1 MTLVLLMAIDH
12 LAAIADALQAAGLG
26 ADTPAAAIS
35 DGWTRRQRVVTA
47 PLRDLAAAVSRAGV
61 ANPAVIVIGDVAEL
75 APGPEY
81 PAAGPAPGQPGN
93 GPAPAAPVTGGTA
106 GSTTHAATSPAPR
119 AAAVPATPLPRRIL
133 VLGGARSGKSQT
145 AEGMLTGYSTVDY
158 VATGTPPGAGDEEWD
173 GRVREHQYRR
183 PAHWRTVETLA
194 LADVLAQAADGEPG
208 SAGPQPPAPVLVDC
222 LTTWLARV
230 MDECAAWDG
239 DAGAGRAVTARID
252 GLLGA
257 WRDTPRHVVAVSNEI
272 GSGVVPETSS
282 GRRFRDE
289 LGRLNARVAAA
300 SDEVWLCTAG
310 IARRL
315 R

>member
-1 MTLVLLMAIDH
+1 
-12 LAAIADALQAAGLG
+12 
-26 ADTPAAAIS
+26 
-35 DGWTRRQRVVTA
+35 
-47 PLRDLAAAVSRAGV
+47 V

-81 PAAGPAPGQPGN
+81 PAAGPSPGQPGS
-93 GPAPAAPVTGGTA
+93 GPAPAAPVTGGTP
-106 GSTTHAATSPAPR
+106 GPTTTHTPSTATPHAPSTATAYAANTATAQPTTTSAATHATAAPPATHAAAAICTTPAPH
-119 AAAVPATPLPRRIL
+119 AATDPATSLTRRIL

-145 AEGMLTGYSTVDY
+145 AEEMLAGYGTVDY

-173 GRVREHQYRR
+173 ARVREHRRRR

-194 LADVLAQAADGEPG
+194 LADVLAQTAGGEPG
-208 SAGPQPPAPVLVDC
+208 SAGPQPSAPVLVDC

-230 MDECAAWDG
+230 MDDCGAWDG
-239 DAGAGRAVTARID
+239 NGEASEAVTTRID

-257 WRDTPRHVVAVSNEI
+257 WQRTGRHVVAVSNEI

>member
-1 MTLVLLMAIDH
+1 APEDTAGPLTT
-12 LAAIADALQAAGLG
+12 AATAA
-26 ADTPAAAIS
+26 ARTPPEPPAAA
-35 DGWTRRQRVVTA
+35 
-47 PLRDLAAAVSRAGV
+47 P
-61 ANPAVIVIGDVAEL
+61 
-75 APGPEY
+75 
-81 PAAGPAPGQPGN
+81 
-93 GPAPAAPVTGGTA
+93 
-106 GSTTHAATSPAPR
+106 
-119 AAAVPATPLPRRIL
+119 PLPRRIL

-145 AEGMLTGYSTVDY
+145 AEEMVAGYGAVDY

-173 GRVREHQYRR
+173 ARVREHQCRR

-194 LADVLAQAADGEPG
+194 LADVLAQTANGEPD
-208 SAGPQPPAPVLVDC
+208 SARPSAPALVDC

-230 MDECAAWDG
+230 MDDCGAWAG
-239 DAGAGRAVTARID
+239 EADAGEAVAARID

-257 WRDTPRHVVAVSNEI
+257 WQQTWRHVVAVSNEI
-272 GSGVVPETSS
+272 GSGVVPETAA

>member
-1 MTLVLLMAIDH
+1 M
-12 LAAIADALQAAGLG
+12 LA
-26 ADTPAAAIS
+26 
-35 DGWTRRQRVVTA
+35 
-47 PLRDLAAAVSRAGV
+47 
-61 ANPAVIVIGDVAEL
+61 
-75 APGPEY
+75 
-81 PAAGPAPGQPGN
+81 
-93 GPAPAAPVTGGTA
+93 
-106 GSTTHAATSPAPR
+106 
-119 AAAVPATPLPRRIL
+119 
-133 VLGGARSGKSQT
+133 
-145 AEGMLTGYSTVDY
+145 GYSTVDY

-173 GRVREHQYRR
+173 TRVREHQCRR

-194 LADVLAQAADGEPG
+194 LADVLAGTAGGEPG
-208 SAGPQPPAPVLVDC
+208 SAGPRPSAPVLVDC

-230 MDECAAWDG
+230 MDECGAWDG
-239 DAGAGRAVTARID
+239 DAGAGRAVAAHID

-257 WRDTPRHVVAVSNEI
+257 WRHTPRHVVAVSSEI

-315 R
+315 Q